1 MRYSIKAGSPEKVNV
16 DCLVVAIWNKGTLSD
31 EAKQID
37 IAASKTI
44 SKILKSGDF
53 IGKLGETQLI
63 HNPAG
68 ISAKRVLL
76 VGAGDKKKLSGKAV
90 AKLMSSA
97 LKVIRASQASSVHFA
112 FNNITISDRDGNW
125 LAARV
130 SQETEIANYRYDTT
144 KSKKAKAYA
153 TQSVSLSSLSGAR
166 RKNLEVSLKRG
177 KAIGSES
184 RARTR

>member
-1 MRYSIKAGSPEKVNV
+1 MRYSIKAGSPEKISV

-37 IAASKTI
+37 GAASKSI

-68 ISAKRVLL
+68 ISANRVLL
-76 VGAGDKKKLSGKAV
+76 VGAGDKKKLNGKTV
-90 AKLMSSA
+90 SKLISSA
-97 LKVIRASQASSVHFA
+97 LKVTRRLQARSVHFA
-112 FNNITISDRDGNW
+112 LNSASISDRDGNW

-130 SQETEIANYRYDTT
+130 SQEAEIASYQYDTT
-144 KSKKAKAYA
+144 KSKKA
-153 TQSVSLSSLSGAR
+153 
-166 RKNLEVSLKRG
+166 
-177 KAIGSES
+177 
-184 RARTR
+184 